1 MARSIYAEHVSGMR
15 RAGTVDRHEYLQ
27 SARAKAL
34 RGQDLGQAKLND
46 DAIAAIRS
54 ASTQRQKLREHIK
67 ATLSNEALAAQYK
80 VHPRTIEKVLAFET
94 WGHV

>member
-1 MARSIYAEHVSGMR
+1 MARPRISDHVSGMR
-15 RAGTVDRHEYLQ
+15 KEGTFTRREYLSHAQ
-27 SARAKAL
+27 ERAL
-34 RGQDLGQAKLND
+34 RGQDSGASKLND
-46 DAIAAIRS
+46 EAIAAIRS

-67 ATLSNEALAAQYK
+67 ATVSNEALAAQYK